1 MQIFKPSENFITD
14 TSKSGLGRYKLDGK
28 SMTGVTTICNMQS
41 KPFLIAWAASEAYKE
56 CVNLPKDKIA
66 EIIKSK
72 QYAHTRKSDNSKD
85 KGTLAHKE
93 VEKFIN
99 NYLETGKYIRAEIED
114 EEVKT
119 SVERFYNWAETNNV
133 EFLGSEI
140 SVYSALH
147 FFAGTFD
154 FVCKLDGKLLLGDF
168 KTSKSIDDTYYAQGA
183 AYAIAVEE
191 NNPEVKFD
199 GIIIVRSTLS
209 KDDQVWYEKSS
220 NGNAKKMTNSTFEV
234 GIKYTMEREKAYF
247 LSLLNI
253 YKYSKDLEVKRWYQ
267 APEISDYREDDYP
280 IDN

>member
-1 MQIFKPSENFITD
+1 MQIFKPSENFIAD

-28 SMTGVTTICNMQS
+28 SMTGVTTICNMQA
-41 KPFLIAWAASEAYKE
+41 KGFLINWAASEAYKE
-56 CVNLPKDKIA
+56 CLNLPKDKIA

-72 QYAHTRKSDNSKD
+72 QYAHTHKSDNAKD

-99 NYLETGKYIRAEIED
+99 NYIENGTYGTCMSED
-114 EEVKT
+114 EEVST
-119 SVERFYNWAETNNV
+119 SVDRFIKWAIDNKV
-133 EFLGSEI
+133 EFLGSEV
-140 SVYSALH
+140 SVYSKEH
-147 FFAGTFD
+147 FYAGTFD

-199 GIIIVRSTLS
+199 GIIIVRSTLA
-209 KDDQVWYEKSS
+209 KEDQVWYEKSS
-220 NGNAKKMTNSTFEV
+220 NGNAKKMTNSAFEV
-234 GIKYTMEREKAYF
+234 GVKYTMDREKAYF

-253 YKYSKDLEVKRWYQ
+253 YKYSKDLEIKRWYQ
-267 APEISDYREDDYP
+267 APEILDYKKEDYP
-280 IDN
+280 IDK

>member
-1 MQIFKPSENFITD
+1 MQIFKPSENFIAD
-14 TSKSGLGRYKLDGK
+14 TTKSGLGRYKLDGK
-28 SMTGVTTICNMQS
+28 SMTGVTTICNIQS

-119 SVERFYNWAETNNV
+119 SVERFYDWAETNNV

-220 NGNAKKMTNSTFEV
+220 NGNAKKMTNSAFEV

-247 LSLLNI
+247 LSLLNV
-253 YKYSKDLEVKRWYQ
+253 YRYSKNLEIKKWY
-267 APEISDYREDDYP
+267 ECDEVVNYKEEDYP
-280 IDN
+280 IN